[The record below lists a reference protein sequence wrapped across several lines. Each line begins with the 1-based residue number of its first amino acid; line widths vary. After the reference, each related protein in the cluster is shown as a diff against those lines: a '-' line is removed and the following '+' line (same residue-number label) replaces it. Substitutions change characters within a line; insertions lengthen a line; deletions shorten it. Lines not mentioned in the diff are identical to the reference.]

1 MVTSNEPGLYI
12 EGSHGIRTENLILC
26 RKAEKNL
33 YGQFMQ
39 FETLTFAPIDTE
51 AIDISVMEP
60 SDIHLLNEYH
70 KQVYEKLS
78 PYLDGEEKEW
88 LREATKEIGGQA

>member
-33 YGQFMQ
+33 YGQFME
-39 FETLTFAPIDTE
+39 FETLNVRAHRHG
-51 AIDISVMEP
+51 S
-60 SDIHLLNEYH
+60 H
-70 KQVYEKLS
+70 
-78 PYLDGEEKEW
+78 
-88 LREATKEIGGQA
+88 

>member
-1 MVTSNEPGLYI
+1 
-12 EGSHGIRTENLILC
+12 
-26 RKAEKNL
+26 
-33 YGQFMQ
+33 
-39 FETLTFAPIDTE
+39 
-51 AIDISVMEP
+51 MEP